1 MQQAVTAIR
10 VTTRGKGLFEITSE
24 VESWLGRQGV
34 ITGLR
39 RCFLKKAQPYA
50 DRRRG
55 GPAVSVVSCRSRKNA
70 STSSGT
76 DLWSAWP
83 QY

>member
-55 GPAVSVVSCRSRKNA
+55 GSAAILVSCGFRKNA
-70 STSSGT
+70 STFSGK
-76 DLWSAWP
+76 DRWP
-83 QY
+83 A